1 MIKRTSNGWYVYS
14 QDGTKELGGPYH
26 NKQDAVK
33 RLAEVEYFKG
43 HSMNLNDAFNNL
55 GETFA
60 REYAPDT
67 VTQPAKNANDNSPD
81 QSKMTQKKNVSIE
94 SNPAGG
100 VTTTDLNGTIAGIKS
115 PLVKDG
121 KDHFPIYNEAQ
132 ARSALYRAMR
142 VDQIPNWFAGTI
154 NDLHELVVAGIK
166 ETFPKLEITVAM
178 NFQEALASTITNPAD
193 KVKSKVPNIPRPN
206 LDLTGNQND
215 SQLIEKVISSET
227 PSIED
232 YKAIAGALVRQLQ
245 SALDGF
251 DQQAA
256 LQKESL
262 QASLDLANRLET
274 DGLSGDE
281 FQMLSGYLQS
291 DIFGSL
297 CCNNVQAS
305 KRQTLATKILN
316 KYKK

>member
-1 MIKRTSNGWYVYS
+1 MIKQTSDGWTVYS
-14 QDGTKELGGPYH
+14 QDGTKKLGGPYKS
-26 NKQDAVK
+26 KQEAVK

-60 REYAPDT
+60 REYAPDA
-67 VTQPAKNANDNSPD
+67 VTQPAKDANDNSPD
-81 QSKMTQKKNVSIE
+81 QAKMTQKKNISIE

-100 VTTTDLNGTIAGIKS
+100 VTNTELAGTIAGIKS

-142 VDQIPNWFAGTI
+142 IDQIPNWFAGNI

-166 ETFPKLEITVAM
+166 ETFPTLEISIAM
-178 NFQEALASTITNPAD
+178 NFQEALASTIVNPAD
-193 KVKSKVPNIPRPN
+193 KVKTKVPGIPRPN
-206 LDLTGNQND
+206 LDLTGNKND
-215 SQLIEKVISSET
+215 SQLIEKVISSE
-227 PSIED
+227 SASVED
-232 YKAIAGALVRQLQ
+232 YKAIAGVLVRQLQ
-245 SALDGF
+245 SALDNF
-251 DQQAA
+251 DSMAA
-256 LQKESL
+256 SQKADLQS
-262 QASLDLANRLET
+262 SLDLANRLET

-281 FQMLSGYLQS
+281 FQMLSSYLQS

-305 KRQTLATKILN
+305 KRQTLANKILN
-316 KYKK
+316 RYKA